1 MEFLAS
7 RIMEHA
13 SKQPEGTLLCAKAL
27 LHFGSRA
34 GLDQALSRLTR
45 KGKLMRVSRGLY
57 VRPIETRYGLRAP
70 AVGKVVEEIA
80 KLRGESVA
88 HHGSAEANAL
98 GLTTQ
103 VPVRP
108 VFLTSGSNRQLRL
121 GKLIAELKHAPSW
134 QLVNADRPSGQAIR
148 ALEWLGRGH
157 TVQALTKLKESL
169 PETELQE
176 LAAKRAIL
184 PEWLAET
191 LSEELVRNG

>member
-45 KGKLMRVSRGLY
+45 KGKLTRVSRGLY

-108 VFLTSGSNRQLRL
+108 V
-121 GKLIAELKHAPSW
+121 
-134 QLVNADRPSGQAIR
+134 
-148 ALEWLGRGH
+148 
-157 TVQALTKLKESL
+157 
-169 PETELQE
+169 
-176 LAAKRAIL
+176 AACER
-184 PEWLAET
+184 
-191 LSEELVRNG
+191 